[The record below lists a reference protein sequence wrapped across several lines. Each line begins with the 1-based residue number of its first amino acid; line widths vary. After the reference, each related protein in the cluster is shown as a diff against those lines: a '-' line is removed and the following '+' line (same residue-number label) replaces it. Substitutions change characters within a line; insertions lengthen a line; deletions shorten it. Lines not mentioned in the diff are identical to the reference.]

1 MESKNINKIS
11 IDIPNYTGPLEVLLD
26 LAKTQK
32 VDLAQ
37 ISITKLADQFLEFIK
52 NNQNINLETAS
63 EFLLMATWLAYLKS
77 KLLLP
82 EDDDEDFKALEV
94 AEKLKLQLKKLE
106 LIRILS
112 DQMLKKKRLG
122 VHIFIRGMK
131 GGIRS
136 INTPVYDVTLYE
148 LLKTYSTMQMQK
160 TFQNI
165 SIPKL
170 PVFTTEEGIK
180 QIKNNLD
187 KIKDWKDIIELI
199 PKFYFENKM
208 KRSGIAGIFAASLEL
223 TKEGAI
229 LLSQEKGFNKLMIKN
244 LKMKNNKNN
253 IIDFPASPTKLERQV
268 EAILFAASE
277 PLDIETIEK
286 RVQTTNNLKNSRKS
300 SSNI

>member
-1 MESKNINKIS
+1 MESNNANQIS

-32 VDLAQ
+32 VDLAE

-52 NNQNINLETAS
+52 SQEKLNLETAS

-82 EDDDEDFKALEV
+82 EDKEDNFKAIEV

-112 DQMLKKKRLG
+112 DQMLQKKRLG
-122 VHIFIRGMK
+122 VHIFTRGMK

-136 INTPVYDVTLYE
+136 INTPIYDVSLYE
-148 LLKTYSTMQMQK
+148 LLKSYATIQMQK

-170 PVFTTEEGIK
+170 PVLTTEEGINH
-180 QIKNNLD
+180 IKKNLRN
-187 KIKDWKDIIELI
+187 IHDWKNIFELI
-199 PKFYFENKM
+199 PDFYIKNKM
-208 KRSGIAGIFAASLEL
+208 YQTGIAGIFSAGLEL
-223 TKEGAI
+223 TKEGVVKITQA
-229 LLSQEKGFNKLMIKN
+229 KKFDKLMVK
-244 LKMKNNKNN
+244 KK
-253 IIDFPASPTKLERQV
+253 
-268 EAILFAASE
+268 
-277 PLDIETIEK
+277 
-286 RVQTTNNLKNSRKS
+286 
-300 SSNI
+300 

>member
-1 MESKNINKIS
+1 MESNSTNQIS
-11 IDIPNYTGPLEVLLD
+11 INIPNYNGPLEVLLD
-26 LAKTQK
+26 LAKSQK
-32 VDLAQ
+32 VDLAE

-52 NNQNINLETAS
+52 NNKDLNLETAS

-82 EDDDEDFKALEV
+82 EEHDDDFKALEV

-122 VHIFIRGMK
+122 IHIFTRGIK

-136 INTPVYDVTLYE
+136 INTPIYDVSLYE
-148 LLKTYSTMQMQK
+148 LLKSYSAIQMEK

-187 KIKDWKDIIELI
+187 KIHEWKNIFELI
-199 PKFYFENKM
+199 PEYYLKNKM
-208 KRSGIAGIFAASLEL
+208 KRTGIAGIFAASLEL
-223 TKEGAI
+223 TKEGLI
-229 LLSQEKGFNKLMIKN
+229 KVSQNKIFSN
-244 LKMKNNKNN
+244 LKIK
-253 IIDFPASPTKLERQV
+253 
-268 EAILFAASE
+268 
-277 PLDIETIEK
+277 
-286 RVQTTNNLKNSRKS
+286 KS
-300 SSNI
+300 

>member
-1 MESKNINKIS
+1 MESKNLNQIS
-11 IDIPNYTGPLEVLLD
+11 IDIPNYNGPLEVLLE

-32 VDLAQ
+32 VDLAE

-52 NNQNINLETAS
+52 KHEDLNLETAS

-82 EDDDEDFKALEV
+82 ESLDDDFKALEV

-122 VHIFIRGMK
+122 VHIFARGMK

-136 INTPVYDVTLYE
+136 INTPIYDVSLYE
-148 LLKTYSTMQMQK
+148 LLKTYSNIQMQK

-170 PVFTTEEGIK
+170 PVFTSEEGIK
-180 QIKNNLD
+180 QIKSNLD
-187 KIKDWKDIIELI
+187 KITEWKNIVELI
-199 PKFYFENKM
+199 PKFYLEKKM
-208 KRSGIAGIFAASLEL
+208 KKTGIAGIFAASLEL
-223 TKEGAI
+223 TKEGI
-229 LLSQEKGFNKLMIKN
+229 ISISQNKQFHKLLIK
-244 LKMKNNKNN
+244 K
-253 IIDFPASPTKLERQV
+253 T
-268 EAILFAASE
+268 
-277 PLDIETIEK
+277 
-286 RVQTTNNLKNSRKS
+286 
-300 SSNI
+300 